1 MQPMGQ
7 AEIKLW
13 LKDRKNIEN
22 LFPGFIS
29 LHDVLAIGGQGVV
42 FRGKV
47 KNRDAAIKV
56 YFPGQLQQRIDR
68 EVSALQSLSCDSV
81 VKILWYGN
89 INVFDIQ
96 LPVVATELI
105 NGTDLSAL
113 YKQRTISFDELGRI
127 VYDISEAIDAMWN
140 QRIVHRDIK
149 PSNILIRDNGRA
161 CLIDLGV
168 ARHLDETSLTALGS
182 TWGTLGYL
190 SPEQAKSIRQLTC
203 KSDIFALGVL
213 IVECAIQRHP
223 SQGDQLRLFALG
235 LHQKLPEPL
244 NSWEYSRYIRSMLN
258 PEPMRRPKPGDLQ
271 IAFSNFRRED
281 I

>member
-7 AEIKLW
+7 AEVKAW
-13 LKDRKNIEN
+13 LKERTNIEN
-22 LFPGFIS
+22 LFPDFIS
-29 LHDVLAIGGQGVV
+29 LQDVLAVGGQGVV

-47 KNRDAAIKV
+47 KHRSAAIKV

-68 EVSALQSLSCDSV
+68 EVAALETLNCNSV
-81 VKILWYGN
+81 VKMLWYGS
-89 INVFDIQ
+89 INVFDFQ

-105 NGTDLSAL
+105 NGTDLSSL
-113 YKQRTISFDELGRI
+113 YKQRAISFDELGKI
-127 VYDISEAIDAMWN
+127 VYDISEAIDSMWN

-149 PSNILIRDNGRA
+149 PSNILVRDNGRA

-203 KSDIFALGVL
+203 KSDVFALGVL
-213 IVECAIQRHP
+213 IVECALQRHP
-223 SQGDQLRLFALG
+223 SRGDQLRLFALG

-244 NSWEYSRYIRSMLN
+244 HSWDYSKYIRSMLN
-258 PEPMRRPKPGDLQ
+258 PEPMRRPKPGDILT
-271 IAFSNFRRED
+271 AFLNFRRED
-281 I
+281 N